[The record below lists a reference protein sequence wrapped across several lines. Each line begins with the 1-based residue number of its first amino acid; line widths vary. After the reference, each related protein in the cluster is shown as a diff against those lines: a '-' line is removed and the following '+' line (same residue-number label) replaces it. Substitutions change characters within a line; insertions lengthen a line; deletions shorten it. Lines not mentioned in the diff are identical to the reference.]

1 MPKNCSVPVPEDQK
15 KVLKVLTCLFDNYVV
30 SKTLSTTAYF
40 ANPTPANYLDM
51 AEELGA
57 IRILLNNYLNANG
70 ILFNGENVAVPNIWA
85 AAAEGNIA
93 FNSNN
98 ETNTSGDAVTNA
110 YGNVGGL
117 KTVQK
122 LNVDD
127 CANRTYQV
135 TPVVV
140 VEGTD
145 EVPTY
150 TNVTQASLVERVG
163 CSGVSNLGFICLNL
177 QVPLGDAP
185 FNTCGT
191 SCC

>member
-70 ILFNGENVAVPNIWA
+70 VLFNGENVAVANIWVA
-85 AAAEGNIA
+85 TAEGNIA
-93 FNSNN
+93 FNTNN
-98 ETNTSGDAVTNA
+98 ESNTFADAVTNA

-140 VEGTD
+140 VSEN
-145 EVPTY
+145 PS
-150 TNVTQASLVERVG
+150 NVTQASLVERVG